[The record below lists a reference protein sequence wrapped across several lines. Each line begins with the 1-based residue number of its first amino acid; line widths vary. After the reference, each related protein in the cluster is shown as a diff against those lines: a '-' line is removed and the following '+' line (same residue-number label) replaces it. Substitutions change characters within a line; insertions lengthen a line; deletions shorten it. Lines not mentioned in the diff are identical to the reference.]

1 MNSFQI
7 ILYLQADHG
16 YGMEFLPIT
25 PNFCMYH
32 AALGACKE
40 YGMKE
45 VLCTAWMDNGAE
57 TPVDALL
64 PGVALFAHLGFS

>member
-1 MNSFQI
+1 MEWNFSQ
-7 ILYLQADHG
+7 LLQ
-16 YGMEFLPIT
+16 
-25 PNFCMYH
+25 NFACTN

-40 YGMKE
+40 YDMKE

-64 PGVALFAHLGFS
+64 PGVALLHILVFIKNMMRVS